1 MKYIRSIAQVFLLS
15 SLYGCSEPETG
26 TPVGFVSVLSGG
38 ARIDGVLGNS
48 KLESFHS
55 QLAFEKVA
63 MLYTADTVPEIDFA
77 TNQIVLVDLG
87 ERTSGGYSIRVD
99 SIYESE
105 GALSI
110 NATEIK
116 PGSTCFVTTA
126 MMTPYV
132 FLKVFSVGRV
142 EAISWKSEVI
152 DCNQK

>member
-1 MKYIRSIAQVFLLS
+1 VLR
-15 SLYGCSEPETG
+15 
-26 TPVGFVSVLSGG
+26 VGES
-38 ARIDGVLGNS
+38 IDGLLRELIGVDSGAL
-48 KLESFHS
+48 
-55 QLAFEKVA
+55 
-63 MLYTADTVPEIDFA
+63 T
-77 TNQIVLVDLG
+77 VDLG